1 MSHTVWWW
9 RHAKEEN
16 LQIRPI
22 KRSVLKLSK
31 GPFFEAF
38 EIEWETRTHA
48 HSMYRGSYEL
58 ALVSEK
64 ERKKREEE
72 LWDRWTLRKCC
83 VFVFVLFPTSY
94 INPLLFFFFFFFF
107 KLIIGNF
114 LNISNILSISYMQIQ
129 NAQIL
134 IRVSTINQS
143 TKKNPT
149 LIIYTALLQTL
160 IISQFYQV
168 LVFMCLWFF
177 FNVYF
182 SFVILLVFLAFFW
195 LK

>member
-1 MSHTVWWW
+1 MRSLDS
-9 RHAKEEN
+9 AK
-16 LQIRPI
+16 
-22 KRSVLKLSK
+22 VLC
-31 GPFFEAF
+31 
-38 EIEWETRTHA
+38 ICICVV
-48 HSMYRGSYEL
+48 SYFL
-58 ALVSEK
+58 YKPSSL
-64 ERKKREEE
+64 
-72 LWDRWTLRKCC
+72 
-83 VFVFVLFPTSY
+83 
-94 INPLLFFFFFFFF
+94 FFFFFFF

-182 SFVILLVFLAFFW
+182 SFVILLVFLAFF
-195 LK
+195 